1 MATAMMFTSPTYAKV
16 SKKYIYNYIIE
27 CIKENQITKSHNY
40 SIIVGTDSQNTYR
53 TKMIL
58 VICLIDKGRGG
69 KYFYHID
76 YLDKIKDLNTKIFT
90 ETEKSLEIA
99 RELNKL
105 LHDNNVRAEVEIHV
119 DIGKD
124 GKTKD
129 LIQSILGWVT
139 AEGFKAKIKDESYV
153 ASTIADKI
161 SK

>member
-1 MATAMMFTSPTYAKV
+1 MATEMMFTSPTYGKV
-16 SKKYIYNYIIE
+16 SKQYIYNYIIE

-53 TKMIL
+53 TKMVL

-76 YLDKIKDLNTKIFT
+76 YLDKIKYLNTKIFT

-105 LHDNNVRAEVEIHV
+105 LHDNDVRAEVEIHV

-153 ASTIADKI
+153 ASTIADNI